1 MNPALN
7 SLLDR
12 YAPATAAEWE
22 NALREIVQELALLGL
37 WRSKF
42 YEHASFYGGTALR
55 IFHGL
60 PRFSEDLD
68 FSLLAPDPGFELAP
82 HLEAIR
88 AELAGFGFSFAVER
102 KLKEIETAID
112 SAFIKRSTKVNLLE
126 IGAPGDLASRM
137 PTSKALKIKLEID
150 TDPPSGAE
158 HEVRTQLVP
167 IPFQVKLF
175 TPPCLFAGKMHAI
188 LCRQWKHRVKGRDF
202 YDFVWY
208 LGKGTPV
215 HLTHLQKRME
225 QTGHWPGDEIL
236 DEAGLKTRLRQRF
249 EEVDFDQA
257 KSDVL
262 PFLKDADAVALW
274 SGEFFTSLLDRL
286 RAV

>member
-7 SLLDR
+7 SLLER
-12 YAPATAAEWE
+12 FAPSSAADWE

-60 PRFSEDLD
+60 PRYSEDLD
-68 FSLLAPDPGFELAP
+68 FSLLSPDPGFELAP
-82 HLEAIR
+82 HLDAIR
-88 AELAGFGFSFAVER
+88 MELAGFGFSFAVEH
-102 KLKEIETAID
+102 KPKEIETMID
-112 SAFIKRSTKVNLLE
+112 SAFIKGGTKVNLFE
-126 IGAPGDLASRM
+126 IGAPGDLASRL
-137 PTSKALKIKLEID
+137 PTSKTLKIKLDID
-150 TDPPSGAE
+150 TDPPAEAE

-175 TPPCLFAGKMHAI
+175 TPPCLLAGKVHAI
-188 LCRQWKHRVKGRDF
+188 LCRHWKHRVKGRDF

-208 LGKGTPV
+208 LGKETPV
-215 HLTHLQKRME
+215 NLAHLQKRME
-225 QTGHWPGDEIL
+225 QTGHWQDDQIL

-249 EEVDFDQA
+249 EEVIFEQA

-286 RAV
+286 RTV